1 MLELLLVLIIIGV
14 IGALAV
20 PRMSNAHQRS
30 RYTATWSQYGRFEA
44 ALNLYL
50 SVWKGYPPDEFNTV
64 PPVGMSSFL
73 RPVAWTRSTPIG
85 GQWDWNNRFN
95 SSGAPVSH
103 WVTFG
108 PNISITQNPAPA
120 ALLANFN
127 ELDRLVDDSAQTT
140 GKLRRMH
147 TRYLCMPLEP
157 E

>member
-44 ALNLYL
+44 ALN
-50 SVWKGYPPDEFNTV
+50 KV

-95 SSGAPVSH
+95 SSGAPVSY

-147 TRYLCMPLEP
+147 TRFLCMPLEP